1 MKKGKIIWLNG
12 VSSAGKSTLVRALQR
27 KLPEPYF
34 CIAQDTFTD
43 IIAPW
48 LSGEFNG
55 EEPNRLWFMAVSA
68 MNHTVKLYS
77 DLGYNVIVDHVI
89 LKPQDGETDR
99 PLNEGVD
106 LLYEYP
112 VLFVKVTCPLSELN
126 RREKE
131 RGDRDIGNA
140 EWQFPILHPQ
150 DTYDITVDT
159 YANTTE
165 ECADRI
171 ISLVGNP
178 GNYKAFKVLKS
189 QISAGE
195 L

>member
-1 MKKGKIIWLNG
+1 MEKGKIIWLNG

-27 KLPEPYF
+27 KLPTPYF

-55 EEPNRLWFMAVSA
+55 EESNKLWHMAVSA
-68 MNHTVKLYS
+68 MNHTIKLYS

-89 LKPQDGETDR
+89 LKPQDGEIER
-99 PLNEGVD
+99 PLDEGVS

-112 VLFVKVTCPLSELN
+112 VLFVKVTCPLKELK
-126 RREKE
+126 RREIE

-140 EWQFPILHPQ
+140 EGQLPILHPK
-150 DTYDITVDT
+150 DTYDIVVNTFE
-159 YANTTE
+159 NTTE
-165 ECADRI
+165 ECADQI
-171 ISLVGNP
+171 IEFIEKQENMQ
-178 GNYKAFKVLKS
+178 AFKILKS
-189 QISAGE
+189 Q

>member
-27 KLPEPYF
+27 KLPNPYF
-34 CIAQDTFTD
+34 CIGQDTFTD

-48 LSGEFNG
+48 LTGEFNG
-55 EEPNRLWFMAVSA
+55 EKPDRLWFMAVSA

-89 LKPQDGETDR
+89 LKPEDGEIER
-99 PLNEGVD
+99 PLNECVS

-112 VLFVKVTCPLSELN
+112 VLFVKVTCPLHELQ
-126 RREKE
+126 RREIE
-131 RGDRDIGNA
+131 RGDREIGNA
-140 EWQFPILHPQ
+140 EWQFPLLHPQ
-150 DTYDITVDT
+150 DTYDMTVNT
-159 YANTTE
+159 FENTTE
-165 ECADRI
+165 ECADQIIEMIEKQGSIQAFRI
-171 ISLVGNP
+171 
-178 GNYKAFKVLKS
+178 LKS
-189 QISAGE
+189 Q